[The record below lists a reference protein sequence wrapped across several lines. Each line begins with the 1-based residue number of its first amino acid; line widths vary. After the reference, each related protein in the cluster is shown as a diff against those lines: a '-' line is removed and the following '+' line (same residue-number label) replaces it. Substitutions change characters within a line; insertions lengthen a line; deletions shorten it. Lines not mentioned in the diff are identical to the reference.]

1 MMLRCLEFDSF
12 IGYDARYLFRNLN
25 MNQVFASKI
34 LKPSQTT
41 LEFWYSSMILISFL
55 CNYCNAGHLGPQE
68 DISS

>member
-1 MMLRCLEFDSF
+1 MLRCLEFDSF
-12 IGYDARYLFRNLN
+12 IGYDARYLFRNLD

-41 LEFWYSSMILISFL
+41 LDFWHSSMILISFPS
-55 CNYCNAGHLGPQE
+55 NYCNAGHLGPQE